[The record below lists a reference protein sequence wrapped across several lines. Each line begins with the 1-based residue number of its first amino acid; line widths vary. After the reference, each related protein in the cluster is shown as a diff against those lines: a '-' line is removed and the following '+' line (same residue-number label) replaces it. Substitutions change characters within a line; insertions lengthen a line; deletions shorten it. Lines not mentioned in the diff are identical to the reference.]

1 MSVKAILQTK
11 GASVLSITSEASVA
25 EAVAMLAKHR
35 IGALPVING
44 GAVLGIFSER
54 DVVYGLAKEGA
65 AALERPVSEV
75 MTTPA
80 MTVDS
85 DCAVLA
91 ALSLMSRRR
100 IMRACAVLAAL
111 SLMSRRRLRHLPV
124 VDADGLVGFISIGD
138 LVKYRI
144 EKIESEAEAMRS
156 YIQSA

>member
-100 IMRACAVLAAL
+100 I
-111 SLMSRRRLRHLPV
+111 RHLPV

>member
-11 GASVLSITSEASVA
+11 GASVLSITSDASVA
-25 EAVAMLAKHR
+25 EAVTMLFKHR
-35 IGALPVING
+35 IGALPVIND

-65 AALERPVSEV
+65 AALERRVSEV

-85 DCAVLA
+85 DCAVLG
-91 ALSLMSRRR
+91 ALSLMTRRR
-100 IMRACAVLAAL
+100 I
-111 SLMSRRRLRHLPV
+111 RHLPV
-124 VDADGLVGFISIGD
+124 VDAEGLVGFISIGD
-138 LVKYRI
+138 LVKHRI

>member
-11 GASVLSITSEASVA
+11 GASVLSITSDASVA

-100 IMRACAVLAAL
+100 I
-111 SLMSRRRLRHLPV
+111 RHLPV
-124 VDADGLVGFISIGD
+124 ADADGLVGFISIGD

-144 EKIESEAEAMRS
+144 EKIESEAEAMRR

>member
-1 MSVKAILQTK
+1 MSVKAILQSK
-11 GASVLSITSEASVA
+11 GASVLSVTGDMSVS

-35 IGALPVING
+35 IGALPVIDE

-54 DVVYGLAKEGA
+54 DVIYCLAKDGA
-65 AALERPVSEV
+65 AALERPVSDV
-75 MTTPA
+75 MTAPA

-85 DCAVLA
+85 ECAVLS

-100 IMRACAVLAAL
+100 I
-111 SLMSRRRLRHLPV
+111 RHLPV
-124 VDADGLVGFISIGD
+124 VDAEGLVGFISIGD
-138 LVKYRI
+138 LVKFRI

>member
-35 IGALPVING
+35 IGALPVIND

-85 DCAVLA
+85 DCAVLG

-100 IMRACAVLAAL
+100 I
-111 SLMSRRRLRHLPV
+111 RHLPV
-124 VDADGLVGFISIGD
+124 VDSDGLVGFISIGD

>member
-85 DCAVLA
+85 DCAVLG

-100 IMRACAVLAAL
+100 I
-111 SLMSRRRLRHLPV
+111 RHLPV